1 MFRSLNI
8 ASGEA
13 NLIDNISRRKKNLS
27 VDIDYNHKPESN
39 RARLNADFN
48 DYRAT
53 RYLMAAEWDLSASK
67 VYIVIYINLLNDF
80 IFFSFIG
87 NKQILEAKNRG
98 SGAF

>member
-67 VYIVIYINLLNDF
+67 
-80 IFFSFIG
+80 G
-87 NKQILEAKNRG
+87 
-98 SGAF
+98 